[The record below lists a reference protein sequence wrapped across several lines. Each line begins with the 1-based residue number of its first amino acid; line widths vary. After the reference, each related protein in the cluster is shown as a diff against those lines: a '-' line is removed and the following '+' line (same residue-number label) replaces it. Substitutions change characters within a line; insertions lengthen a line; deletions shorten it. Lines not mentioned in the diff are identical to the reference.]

1 MRSIGHS
8 LGRAVSSVLLLFVAS
23 CGVDPSPSSS
33 VELTTSALGGPSIT
47 TDSLTYAPGATITVT
62 YAGLP
67 GNALDW
73 VAIAAAGSADTT
85 FVAWVYTNGQIS
97 GTATFVA
104 PAAGSYVAR
113 AFQNNGFTKLAES
126 SAFTV
131 ASSTAISTDKSSY
144 TSGATV
150 TVTYAGLPGNATDWI
165 AIAPSGSAAT
175 SYVAWMYTNG
185 KTSGTAT
192 FVAPAAG
199 SYVARSFTN
208 NTYNLA
214 AESAAFTVTS
224 GTATATISTDK
235 SSYAFGATVTVT
247 YAGLPGNALDWI
259 AIAAAG
265 AANTSYVA
273 WVYTN
278 GQTSG
283 TATFTAPAA
292 GSYVARAFQNNGFT
306 LLAESAVFT
315 SASGSAGSPGLYVV
329 AHPDDELLFINPD
342 LENDILA
349 GRPVRVVFV
358 TSGDQSGPYLEREA
372 AVLAAG
378 AGMANVANTWSC
390 TTATYAGKALNS
402 CTLSGNPLVKYQFM
416 RLDDSLVMNVF
427 NGSTIGTS
435 DNSSTY
441 NQAQT
446 LAVLTAIQAEVQP
459 TRILTLDGTNGFGD
473 VEHPDHIAT
482 GYFMLDVARS
492 DGVNRQITMYRGYT
506 MYSGVGSAYAPEPR
520 NLSTAVHDEKLRIAN
535 IYNAA
540 ISSGQ
545 LIPPGDIYD
554 EWCWRQ
560 YTIAATPGG
569 PAPIHAG
576 GGPCLQ
582 PTSTADGAALTTA
595 TCDGSAK
602 QLWTSQANGL
612 VVGLGGKCLGVDPN
626 QITAVLKTCDGSD
639 IQRWSLLSDGQLKGT
654 RDTCLFFYPP
664 DVVVGTCSSQAS
676 NDNPPVYSPGANQ
689 LWNF

>member
-175 SYVAWMYTNG
+175 SYVAWVYTNG
-185 KTSGTAT
+185 QTSGTAA
-192 FVAPAAG
+192 FVAGAPG

-214 AESAAFTVTS
+214 AESAAFTVASST
-224 GTATATISTDK
+224 TISTDH
-235 SSYAFGATVTVT
+235 STYAPGATITVT